1 MCTPEQI
8 FVILEIN
15 EQKKKR
21 NETCFENDN
30 SIKHVWRHIKKA
42 VRKKILKFPDF
53 QLFYG
58 NSN

>member
-21 NETCFENDN
+21 KEE
-30 SIKHVWRHIKKA
+30 KKQQQNNH
-42 VRKKILKFPDF
+42 LTN
-53 QLFYG
+53 L
-58 NSN
+58 SCLS